1 MVVLVYLRDEKEF
14 SYYEEYRNR
23 NYAQKTFLDLKLLDY
38 QMTSESKEQHFYNS
52 VHIVTAK
59 HLEKLDT
66 YNDIQAFFKE
76 KVEMLRA
83 CEVVGVGHH
92 IYYESRRLSKYQ
104 HYYDKSRDQLKIE
117 GNLVEQPLNV
127 FSAIEVFFVS
137 FHK

>member
-1 MVVLVYLRDEKEF
+1 MTGK
-14 SYYEEYRNR
+14 SEEQNL
-23 NYAQKTFLDLKLLDY
+23 N
-38 QMTSESKEQHFYNS
+38 NG

-59 HLEKLDT
+59 HLQKLDS
-66 YNDIQAFFKE
+66 DDDVQAFFKE